1 MTRALTL
8 LLLTFLPG
16 LANAQNLAAN
26 ENSVPGGSLLLA
38 SYIGFF
44 ALLLAYLGI
53 LSRRQSVIEDDIET
67 LQRRLD
73 TLVEDKE

>member
-1 MTRALTL
+1 MIRVLPFLAVTL
-8 LLLTFLPG
+8 LPG
-16 LANAQNLAAN
+16 LASAQNLAAA
-26 ENSVPGGSLLLA
+26 ESSVPGGSLLLA

-44 ALLLAYLGI
+44 ALLLGYLGI